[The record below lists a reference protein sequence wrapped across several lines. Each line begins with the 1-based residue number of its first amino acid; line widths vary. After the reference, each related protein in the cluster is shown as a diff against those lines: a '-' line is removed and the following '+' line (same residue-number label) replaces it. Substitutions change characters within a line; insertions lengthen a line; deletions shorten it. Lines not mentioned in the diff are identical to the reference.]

1 MFAVITAALI
11 TGAYAERFKFGAFV
25 LFTFLWTTFL
35 YDPMAHWVWG
45 VGGWL
50 RDLGALDFAGGTV
63 IHILSG
69 VSGLVACIMLG
80 KRSGKG
86 VVPMLPHHLPMT
98 VLGAALLW
106 FGWFGFNAGSALGA
120 NGLAAGAFV
129 VTQAAAAA
137 ATLSWVGAEWLV
149 NGHPT
154 MLGAAS
160 GCIAGLV
167 AITPA
172 AGFVTV
178 VPAVLIGLIG
188 GVLCFAAVAIVKA
201 KLGYDDAL
209 DAFGVHGVGGTW
221 GALATGL
228 WATKTANSA
237 GADGLFYGNAH
248 QLYVQAV
255 TVVVAIVMAV
265 VGTYIILKI
274 VGAVTTLRADAAEEE
289 SGLDIVEHGERAY
302 RQSIINGTP
311 LTNLAVQEA
320 PAFAAKPAP
329 AGK

>member
-1 MFAVITAALI
+1 
-11 TGAYAERFKFGAFV
+11 
-25 LFTFLWTTFL
+25 
-35 YDPMAHWVWG
+35 
-45 VGGWL
+45 
-50 RDLGALDFAGGTV
+50 
-63 IHILSG
+63 
-69 VSGLVACIMLG
+69 MLG

-137 ATLSWVGAEWLV
+137 ATLSWVAAEWLTS
-149 NGHPT
+149 GHPT

-178 VPAVLIGLIG
+178 VPAVLIGAIG
-188 GVLCFAAVAIVKA
+188 GVLCFTAVAYAKN

-228 WATKTANSA
+228 WATKQANAA
-237 GADGLFYGNAH
+237 GADGLFYGNPH

-255 TVVVAIVMAV
+255 TVLVAVVLAV
-265 VGTYIILKI
+265 VGTYVILKI
-274 VGAVTTLRADAAEEE
+274 VGAVTSLRADAAEEE

-311 LTNLAVQEA
+311 LTNLTVQQQPVFVNNPAVA
-320 PAFAAKPAP
+320 DK
-329 AGK
+329 